1 MRKSK
6 PLLALPTCWE
16 DAVHTKQRK
25 FQSDLPCLHGHGTVR
40 MAYRNGAK
48 KHAPCAECH
57 RLHSAGE
64 RFGLLPKVLTAA
76 ERRRRQD

>member
-6 PLLALPTCWE
+6 PLQTMPTRWE
-16 DAVHTKQRK
+16 DAFLTKERK
-25 FQSDLPCLHGHGTVR
+25 FLSDLPCLHGHGLVR
-40 MAYRNGAK
+40 MAYRNGPN

-57 RLHSAGE
+57 RLHGVGE
-64 RFGLLPKVLTAA
+64 RFGLLPKVMTAA